1 MSYPRHPTADP
12 ETTAAA
18 ARAGI
23 FDRPFW
29 AVFPAIA
36 ILGITICLA
45 MFEYNYHPLI
55 YRYTEDVTILEVGD
69 SELDFNHP
77 PGAFSVWWQSG
88 SKEHEG
94 LAEVA

>member
-45 MFEYNYHPLI
+45 IFEYNYHSLI

-69 SELDFNHP
+69 RELDFNHP
-77 PGAFSVWWQSG
+77 AGTFTIPRQTGRRNMRVWPR
-88 SKEHEG
+88 
-94 LAEVA
+94 